1 MKNLLIAL
9 AILLVPTTALAS
21 FVDYGKDANGHQ
33 CFDQKD
39 EDGQCDLVYSDD
51 YSLVGDRGFDTAMS
65 AVIAQPNSPTNSE
78 RVARQKEVRRQ
89 ICMILGC

>member
-33 CFDQKD
+33 CFN
-39 EDGQCDLVYSDD
+39 EECSTVYSDD
-51 YSLVGDRGFDTAMS
+51 ASLIGPKGFNTSQS
-65 AVIAQPNSPTNSE
+65 AVIAQPNAPTNSE

-89 ICMILGC
+89 ICMIISCK